1 MVAGLSALTRLEL
14 LSFTFKSPRDLLD
27 RVIRIPPPHTRTHL
41 SALTFFHF
49 RGAPEYVED
58 IVAQID
64 APLLEGMMITLFH
77 QKIKI
82 LEVSQLAKFVR
93 RADKLSSVDHAV
105 VTVMP
110 ARISALLSQESRIR
124 SLDPKILMLIPRC
137 REWDFRLSYIAQ
149 FCTS

>member
-1 MVAGLSALTRLEL
+1 
-14 LSFTFKSPRDLLD
+14 
-27 RVIRIPPPHTRTHL
+27 
-41 SALTFFHF
+41 
-49 RGAPEYVED
+49 
-58 IVAQID
+58 
-64 APLLEGMMITLFH
+64 MITLFH

-93 RADKLSSVDHAV
+93 HADKLSSVDHAV

-124 SLDPKILMLIPRC
+124 SLDPETLVLIPRC